1 MDTLHDAH
9 EWAESEFGDAAIPDA
24 RNVARLVQMARR
36 VAERPLPKVSAVF
49 EAPAELEAAF
59 DFLENERIRPQ
70 ALVASSQRATA
81 RRAHDLA
88 RILVPIDEVLLTLPD
103 P

>member
-1 MDTLHDAH
+1 MDTLISARD
-9 EWAESEFGDAAIPDA
+9 WAESEFGQAAIPYA
-24 RNVARLVQMARR
+24 RNIARLVQMARR

-81 RRAHDLA
+81 RRAHGLGA
-88 RILVPIDEVLLTLPD
+88 SSCPSTRSC
-103 P
+103 